1 MFVCDV
7 VFPFIHPSAWSVI
20 VYEILHSLPGK
31 QGDNRSICDII
42 TYQDPNKWTGQILPH
57 CFALFQ
63 VLSESWRQSVLPPQS
78 LQSESWAG
86 QKVVDKYLGDRQFW
100 PYRWRGFLS
109 FYNVFMYIMF
119 EICLRLRNL
128 FPCGYWLL
136 IVIPIGERGRNTR
149 PTMMGTPIVVLLLCL
164 VVINW
169 RFVVLEC
176 TYFQLV
182 FTMCTRNQFSC
193 ATVWS
198 VCSFKVNNLS
208 FCVVCSSQDNHAC
221 VCLQS
226 IRVQFQF
233 CVCVKYSSALNEC
246 L

>member
-1 MFVCDV
+1 MGSQCQSKFAKGQIDSFGVFVYYV

-31 QGDNRSICDII
+31 QGNNRLICDII
-42 TYQDPNKWTGQILPH
+42 IYQDPNKWTGQILPH

-63 VLSESWRQSVLPPQS
+63 VLSERWRQSVLPPQS

-100 PYRWRGFLS
+100 PFRWRGFMS
-109 FYNVFMYIMF
+109 FYKVFMYIMF

-164 VVINW
+164 VVKVCCLGVYI
-169 RFVVLEC
+169 L
-176 TYFQLV
+176 
-182 FTMCTRNQFSC
+182 SI
-193 ATVWS
+193 S
-198 VCSFKVNNLS
+198 VYHV
-208 FCVVCSSQDNHAC
+208 
-221 VCLQS
+221 
-226 IRVQFQF
+226 
-233 CVCVKYSSALNEC
+233 Y
-246 L
+246 